1 LNPRVPVRIDTDKVQ
16 DKPTEYF
23 KQFDI
28 VIVTDMDVDS
38 MVSPPTLPAQ

>member
-1 LNPRVPVRIDTDKVQ
+1 VHIDTDKVQ

-28 VIVTDMDVDS
+28 VIATDMDVDN
-38 MVSPPTLPAQ
+38 MVGSTSPLSLGRLY